1 MPPEGLPNLTDHSYT
16 KPSTAAERSTT
27 TQQRKQSQIGYST
40 LSVSDGKELD
50 LYHQM
55 VNPETHLEV
64 SQTVNVLNKLKETVD
79 RARTMAETQ
88 LHGYEVPDDFLKISI
103 EKIKPKIKPW
113 EGIHNNEMYLV
124 VGSITAWPMELL
136 CDINV

>member
-27 TQQRKQSQIGYST
+27 TQQRKQSQIGYLT

-64 SQTVNVLNKLKETVD
+64 AQTVNVFNKLKETVD
-79 RARTMAETQ
+79 KARTMA
-88 LHGYEVPDDFLKISI
+88 GY
-103 EKIKPKIKPW
+103 
-113 EGIHNNEMYLV
+113 
-124 VGSITAWPMELL
+124 
-136 CDINV
+136 DINV